1 MKEAIN
7 EAKKAYEMGEV
18 PVGAVVAKEGQIIAM
33 AHNMVEAKKDAT
45 AHAEIL
51 AIQKAAEEIG
61 DWRLDKCE
69 IYVTLEPCI
78 MCTGAI
84 FNSRIKRL
92 TYGAKESS
100 EMGLEIIRWEL
111 KKSNKSG
118 IEIYEGIMENECK
131 KLLEDFFKEKRDK

>member
-92 TYGAKESS
+92 TYGAKESR

>member
-92 TYGAKESS
+92 TYGAKESR

-131 KLLEDFFKEKRDK
+131 KLLEDFFKENRDK